1 MGVVDLYQGVG
12 GGKGGAYYLIVVV
25 FLLALLY
32 FVLLSPLSL
41 VLREKTMVAV
51 VSFSLFVICFLCL

>member
-12 GGKGGAYYLIVVV
+12 GGKGGAYYFIVVV

-41 VLREKTMVAV
+41 LREKTMVAV

>member
-12 GGKGGAYYLIVVV
+12 RGKGGAYYFIVVV

-41 VLREKTMVAV
+41 VLHEKTMVAV
-51 VSFSLFVICFLCL
+51 VSFSLFVTCFLCL